1 MRNIF
6 KGSVV
11 FILILL
17 TGGCSKQNLDP
28 VPKTSL
34 SDLSVF
40 DTKDRIVAQVN
51 GLYSLMKSGQF
62 LGGRYFVYND
72 IRDDNFIPNS
82 NNGVTNFAT
91 WNHTVLS
98 STNEVNNCWGA
109 IYSAINA
116 INIFIEGLDA
126 AWTSGKITTLITEAE
141 KNQYKSEALAL
152 RGMSYFY
159 LLQLYAL
166 PYNKSNGSDPGVPLR
181 IKASKTAADNDM
193 ARSSVAEVYTQI
205 LKDLN
210 DAEPLS
216 IVSYGTG
223 AANALLNTTRVHRNT
238 IIAFKTRVYLHK
250 NDWANVLTE
259 SAKMVSATAPFT
271 SSTGVPNALNST
283 FAGIWAT
290 PYTTAESIFSMP
302 FTATNLAGTQN
313 SLAVY
318 YHPSSSESYFLVTT
332 AGSTFS
338 QINAADSRKLLF
350 VTLTGKTYIGKFT
363 NYTSPVDYAPVI
375 RYAEVLLNRSEA
387 IVKSGNAVTQ
397 QAVDLLNA
405 VRTRSYAAGGYT
417 LASFPTV
424 ASFTT
429 AIMLERSIEFL
440 GEGIRNFDL
449 MRTVSTIPGK
459 DGTPFA
465 MGLVSSVAPS
475 DPTYVW
481 PTPSTESNMNKLL
494 K

>member
-1 MRNIF
+1 MRNII
-6 KGSVV
+6 KGSIVLFLV
-11 FILILL
+11 LL
-17 TGGCSKQNLDP
+17 TGACSKENLDP

-40 DTKDRIVAQVN
+40 ETKDRIVAQVN
-51 GLYSLMKSGQF
+51 GLYSFMKSGQF
-62 LGGRYFVYND
+62 LGGRYLVYND

-91 WNHTVLS
+91 WNHSVVS

-109 IYSAINA
+109 IYAAINA
-116 INIFIEGLDA
+116 INVFMEGLDA
-126 AWTSGKITTLITEAE
+126 NWTAGKLNGKITEAE

-166 PYNKSNGSDPGVPLR
+166 PYNKNNGSDPGVPLR
-181 IKASKTAADNDM
+181 LKANKSAEGNDL

-210 DAEPLS
+210 DAEPLA
-216 IVSYGTG
+216 IATYGTG
-223 AANALLNTTRVHRNT
+223 ASNALLNTTRIHKNT
-238 IIAFKTRVYLHK
+238 IVAFKSRVYMHK

-259 SAKMVSATAPFT
+259 TAKMVPASSPFV
-271 SSTGVPNALNST
+271 SPSGVPNALNAT
-283 FAGIWAT
+283 FSGIWAT

-302 FTATNLAGTQN
+302 FTPTNLAGTQN

-318 YHPSSSESYFLVTT
+318 YHPSSGESYFLVTA
-332 AGSTFS
+332 AGSLFTK
-338 QINAADSRKLLF
+338 INAADSRKLLF
-350 VTLTGKTYIGKFT
+350 VTSSGKTYIGKFT
-363 NYTSPVDYAPVI
+363 NYTTPTDYAPLL
-375 RYAEVLLNRSEA
+375 RYAEVLLNRAEA
-387 IVKSGNAVTQ
+387 IVKSGNSVTQ
-397 QAVDLLNA
+397 PAVDLLNA
-405 VRTRSYAAGGYT
+405 VRVRSYPAGAYT
-417 LASFPTV
+417 LASFATV
-424 ASFTT
+424 QSFID
-429 AIMLERSIEFL
+429 AVMLERNIEFL

-459 DGTPFA
+459 DGTAYA
-465 MGLVSSVAPS
+465 MGNVSSVAPT

-481 PTPSTESNMNKLL
+481 PMPSNEANQNKLL